1 MNKLP
6 LWQNKYIDL
15 LSKEKLHHAYLFF
28 GREGLGKQE
37 LLSAIGQGILCDESK
52 LYACRK
58 CKNCKLVL
66 TQNHPDFHTQKSS
79 KRTPKLTQNQLKT
92 LPKRMPETMA

>member
-66 TQNHPDFHTQKSS
+66 TQNHPDFHT
-79 KRTPKLTQNQLKT
+79 LLKEEG
-92 LPKRMPETMA
+92 KKNI